1 MTLREGSLPFRVLSH
16 HFTTECHSELMS
28 TAGKTDS
35 PKKKRKEETK
45 TKTKTKS
52 KSKSEGK
59 LNTLLPQ
66 DNENINKDD
75 DSHVCSKTL
84 AAAKNISFQENV
96 CSMKKG

>member
-1 MTLREGSLPFRVLSH
+1 
-16 HFTTECHSELMS
+16 MS

-35 PKKKRKEETK
+35 PKEEKKMK
-45 TKTKTKS
+45 TE
-52 KSKSEGK
+52 SEGK

-66 DNENINKDD
+66 DTENINKDD

>member
-1 MTLREGSLPFRVLSH
+1 MTLGEGSLPFRVSSH
-16 HFTTECHSELMS
+16 HFTTECHSDPMS

-35 PKKKRKEETK
+35 PKKKMKKEKK
-45 TKTKTKS
+45 T

-84 AAAKNISFQENV
+84 AAAKISVF
-96 CSMKKG
+96 KKMFVQ